1 MGSNNIDSLCIDKNI
16 LFSFLFFNGTGLYFL
31 VFIFVW
37 YLNLWCFFKV
47 SFSDGRLASAGG
59 IDTFGCHPVGF
70 VDTEA
75 TLSIRNMFVVESLL
89 RINLWSH
96 GGPDA
101 EAYISSYTPPI
112 LQGPRVTSDNLQR
125 FCPETHSWSFPAL
138 SSSRPQF

>member
-1 MGSNNIDSLCIDKNI
+1 M
-16 LFSFLFFNGTGLYFL
+16 
-31 VFIFVW
+31 
-37 YLNLWCFFKV
+37 